1 MTMVNDV
8 SLKQKTYDEN
18 DTRLNDK
25 DDNGIATVRTQV
37 A

>member
-1 MTMVNDV
+1 MMTTVNDV
-8 SLKQKTYDEN
+8 SLKQKYEN
-18 DTRLNDK
+18 DKRLNDK

>member
-18 DTRLNDK
+18 DKRLNDK

>member
-1 MTMVNDV
+1 MTMVDDV
-8 SLKQKTYDEN
+8 SLKQKHEN
-18 DTRLNDK
+18 DKRLNDK